1 MNSHQSYGILKKER
15 ELEYMIKKLK
25 DLLYNKNDVVIVL
38 AILVIASLII
48 WNRIDVIMD
57 YPSNLIANAQQEEGL
72 SDKPDVIVVDPK
84 EEDEPI
90 DEVVMYAIYINPGET
105 LQEMG
110 EKFVGVGLFP
120 SAEDF
125 VQLAN
130 DMGIAKTIK
139 AGNFIMPS
147 NSTPE
152 EVMQII
158 ITPGL

>member
-1 MNSHQSYGILKKER
+1 MNI
-15 ELEYMIKKLK
+15 MIKKLK

-38 AILVIASLII
+38 AILLVASLVI

-57 YPSNLIANAQQEEGL
+57 YPSNLIANAQQQEGL
-72 SDKPDVIVVDPK
+72 SDKPDVIVVDPE
-84 EEDEPI
+84 EEDEPAE
-90 DEVVMYAIYINPGET
+90 EVVMYAVYINPGET

-110 EKFVGVGLFP
+110 QKFVSVGLFP
-120 SAEDF
+120 SVDAF
-125 VQLAN
+125 VQLAT
-130 DMGIAKTIK
+130 DMGLATTIK

>member
-1 MNSHQSYGILKKER
+1 MNI
-15 ELEYMIKKLK
+15 MIKKLK

-38 AILVIASLII
+38 AILVVAGLII

-57 YPSNLIANAQQEEGL
+57 YPSNLIANASQENGL
-72 SDKPDVIVVDPK
+72 SDNPDVVVMNPD
-84 EEDEPI
+84 EEDEPL
-90 DEVVMYAIYINPGET
+90 DEVVMYSIYINSGET
-105 LQEMG
+105 LQSIG
-110 EKFVGVGLFP
+110 QKFVTVGLFP
-120 SAEDF
+120 TVEDF

-130 DMGIAKTIK
+130 DMGVATTIK

-158 ITPGL
+158 VNPGL

>member
-1 MNSHQSYGILKKER
+1 MNI
-15 ELEYMIKKLK
+15 MIKKLK

-38 AILVIASLII
+38 AILVVAGLII

-57 YPSNLIANAQQEEGL
+57 YPSNLIANASQENEL
-72 SDKPDVIVVDPK
+72 SDNPDVVVMNPD
-84 EEDEPI
+84 EEDEPL
-90 DEVVMYAIYINPGET
+90 DEVVMYSIYINSGET
-105 LQEMG
+105 LQSIG
-110 EKFVGVGLFP
+110 QKFVTVGLFP
-120 SAEDF
+120 TVEDF

-130 DMGIAKTIK
+130 DMGVATTIK

-158 ITPGL
+158 VNPGL